1 MDRVH
6 LPVLSDEV
14 LDFLKPQS
22 DGIYVDGTV
31 GLGGHS
37 YAILNASA
45 PNGCVIGIDLDAEAL
60 AIAKERLHPF
70 EDRCRLINGNFAE
83 MYVLLQDY
91 SINAVDGVLLDLGV
105 SSLQL
110 DTPNR
115 GFSFNHTGPLD
126 MRMQGKHGLDGKQEV
141 APAAMHVVNDS
152 PMDTLV
158 DIFKRY
164 GEERFAKRIAAR
176 IVEARQK
183 MQITTTTQFADI
195 VKSAVPQRASKI
207 HPATRVFQALRIHV
221 NRELENLE
229 AGLDVAISLL
239 KPGGCLCVITFH
251 SLEDRIVKR
260 RFQTCASA
268 CICPPKTPV
277 CICEHKPSLQ
287 ILTKRPMVPDASEVL
302 RNRRARSA
310 KLRAARKLQSE
321 IIKKNTIDS
330 HN

>member
-45 PNGCVIGIDLDAEAL
+45 PNGCVIGIDLDSEAL
-60 AIAKERLHPF
+60 AIAKEKLHPF

-141 APAAMHVVNDS
+141 VPAAMHVVNDS
-152 PMDTLV
+152 PMDTLI

-183 MQITTTTQFADI
+183 MPITTTTHFAEI
-195 VKSAVPQRASKI
+195 VKSAVPQRASRI

-260 RFQTCASA
+260 RFQTCARA

-287 ILTKRPMVPDASEVL
+287 ILTKRPVVPDASEVQH
-302 RNRRARSA
+302 NRRARSA

>member
-6 LPVLSDEV
+6 IPVLCDEV
-14 LDFLKPQS
+14 LNFLKPQS

-37 YAILNASA
+37 SAILNASA
-45 PNGCVIGIDLDAEAL
+45 PNGCVIGIDLDSEAL

-70 EDRCRLINGNFAE
+70 EDRCHLINGNFAE
-83 MYVLLQDY
+83 MPILLEGCAID
-91 SINAVDGVLLDLGV
+91 AVDGILLDLGV

-110 DTPNR
+110 DTPAR

-126 MRMQGKHGLDGKQEV
+126 MRMQGERGLDDKQEV
-141 APAAMHVVNDS
+141 APTAMQVVNGS

-158 DIFKRY
+158 DIFKQY
-164 GEERFAKRIAAR
+164 GEERFARRIAAQ
-176 IVEARQK
+176 IIKVRQK
-183 MQITTTTQFADI
+183 TPIMTTTHFAEI
-195 VKSAVPQRASKI
+195 VKRTVPRKTSKI

-221 NRELENLE
+221 NRELENLKT
-229 AGLDVAISLL
+229 GLDVAISLL

-260 RFQTCASA
+260 QFQTCARA

-277 CICEHKPSLQ
+277 CICGHKSSLQ
-287 ILTKRPMVPDASEVL
+287 ILTKRPVIPDASAVVH
-302 RNRRARSA
+302 NPRARSA
-310 KLRAARKLQSE
+310 KLRVARKL
-321 IIKKNTIDS
+321 
-330 HN
+330 

>member
-1 MDRVH
+1 MNRQH
-6 LPVLSDEV
+6 IPVLCDKM
-14 LDFLKPQS
+14 LDFLKPEPG
-22 DGIYVDGTV
+22 GIYVDGTV

-37 YAILNASA
+37 YAILNTSA
-45 PNGCVIGIDLDAEAL
+45 PDGCVIGIDLDTEAL
-60 AIAKERLHPF
+60 AIVKERLRPF
-70 EDRCRLINGNFAE
+70 EDRYCLINGNFAE
-83 MYVLLQDY
+83 MNVLLGDR
-91 SINAVDGVLLDLGV
+91 SISAVDGVLLDIGV

-110 DTPNR
+110 DTPHR

-126 MRMQGKHGLDGKQEV
+126 MRMGPQHRFDDNQEV
-141 APAAMHVVNDS
+141 APTAMQVVNDS

-164 GEERFAKRIAAR
+164 GEERFARRIAAR
-176 IVEARQK
+176 IVAARQQ
-183 MQITTTTQFADI
+183 MPITTTTHFAEI
-195 VKSAVPQRASKI
+195 VKNAVPQKRSKI

-229 AGLDVAISLL
+229 AGLDAAISVL

-260 RFQTCASA
+260 RFQTCAKT
-268 CICPPKTPV
+268 CICQPKTPI

-287 ILTKRPMVPDASEVL
+287 ILTKRPLVSDASAIQH
-302 RNRRARSA
+302 NPRARSA

-321 IIKKNTIDS
+321 IVNKSVTD
-330 HN
+330 